1 MFETLKILTKSEK
14 KQFFFLALLVF
25 FSVFVELLSL
35 GLILPVTSYI
45 FTDNSVF
52 NDYLKDIIFF
62 ENLSKNQ
69 IINIL
74 LIILTSAFLIKNLFL
89 AYFYYY
95 ENFFLYKTTQN
106 ISVKLYKITLFKNI
120 IDHLSKHSS
129 EVVNNLTKET
139 AMFGSYLSSLVLL
152 ITEIPIITG
161 ICIFLFYL
169 EPLGFS
175 VICTTSALLGLIYYY
190 STKKRLNKMGYNR
203 MAAEQKKIQFLQEAI
218 DGIKEIKIYNRENF
232 FLKKFEEISQKIARV
247 YYIYGF
253 FNKLPRLFY
262 EFMFVILVVVVIFY
276 FNYQNAKS
284 TDFIPF
290 LSLLLVAS
298 LRILPSLNRIF
309 GAVQQLNFTRSSRD
323 TIFNE
328 ISNSSKAKK
337 ETHKI
342 KFKNSI
348 KFENISF
355 SFDRIQ
361 KNIISKFS
369 FELNKG
375 DLVSILGTTGTGKS
389 TLLNLFS
396 GLLKP
401 NSGEVYMDDKKID
414 YSKID
419 WFDQISYVPQTTFL
433 FDDTILENIIF
444 GSKHVDK
451 ERLEKCIKISQL
463 EPLLKKLPKGLDTI
477 VGDEGKKLSGGEK
490 QRIGIARALYEN
502 SEILIFDEATSA
514 LDEIT
519 EMNLFESLTN
529 HIKKEKLFI
538 FVTHKQSLVKYS
550 SKTIKL

>member
-1 MFETLKILTKSEK
+1 MKTSSYIKLLKI
-14 KQFFFLALLVF
+14 FLLN
-25 FSVFVELLSL
+25 
-35 GLILPVTSYI
+35 YI
-45 FTDNSVF
+45 
-52 NDYLKDIIFF
+52 
-62 ENLSKNQ
+62 
-69 IINIL
+69 
-74 LIILTSAFLIKNLFL
+74 
-89 AYFYYY
+89 
-95 ENFFLYKTTQN
+95 
-106 ISVKLYKITLFKNI
+106 KLHFKNI

-190 STKKRLNKMGYNR
+190 STKRLNKMGYNR

-348 KFENISF
+348 SLKIF
-355 SFDRIQ
+355 
-361 KNIISKFS
+361 
-369 FELNKG
+369 
-375 DLVSILGTTGTGKS
+375 
-389 TLLNLFS
+389 LFH
-396 GLLKP
+396 LT
-401 NSGEVYMDDKKID
+401 VFKKIL
-414 YSKID
+414 SRN
-419 WFDQISYVPQTTFL
+419 F
-433 FDDTILENIIF
+433 
-444 GSKHVDK
+444 
-451 ERLEKCIKISQL
+451 RLS
-463 EPLLKKLPKGLDTI
+463 
-477 VGDEGKKLSGGEK
+477 
-490 QRIGIARALYEN
+490 
-502 SEILIFDEATSA
+502 
-514 LDEIT
+514 
-519 EMNLFESLTN
+519 
-529 HIKKEKLFI
+529 
-538 FVTHKQSLVKYS
+538 
-550 SKTIKL
+550 

>member
-175 VICTTSALLGLIYYY
+175 VI
-190 STKKRLNKMGYNR
+190 
-203 MAAEQKKIQFLQEAI
+203 
-218 DGIKEIKIYNRENF
+218 
-232 FLKKFEEISQKIARV
+232 
-247 YYIYGF
+247 
-253 FNKLPRLFY
+253 
-262 EFMFVILVVVVIFY
+262 
-276 FNYQNAKS
+276 
-284 TDFIPF
+284 
-290 LSLLLVAS
+290 
-298 LRILPSLNRIF
+298 
-309 GAVQQLNFTRSSRD
+309 
-323 TIFNE
+323 
-328 ISNSSKAKK
+328 
-337 ETHKI
+337 
-342 KFKNSI
+342 
-348 KFENISF
+348 
-355 SFDRIQ
+355 
-361 KNIISKFS
+361 
-369 FELNKG
+369 
-375 DLVSILGTTGTGKS
+375 
-389 TLLNLFS
+389 
-396 GLLKP
+396 
-401 NSGEVYMDDKKID
+401 
-414 YSKID
+414 
-419 WFDQISYVPQTTFL
+419 
-433 FDDTILENIIF
+433 
-444 GSKHVDK
+444 
-451 ERLEKCIKISQL
+451 
-463 EPLLKKLPKGLDTI
+463 
-477 VGDEGKKLSGGEK
+477 
-490 QRIGIARALYEN
+490 
-502 SEILIFDEATSA
+502 
-514 LDEIT
+514 
-519 EMNLFESLTN
+519 
-529 HIKKEKLFI
+529 
-538 FVTHKQSLVKYS
+538 
-550 SKTIKL
+550 